1 MAQGSVPLYVLV
13 LNGRTVRHHCAGIAH
28 GSTGAVAI
36 DEAVRSWID
45 PPDPP
50 APPRAFPPN
59 DSFER
64 SDAQSPLVRPKTIF
78 RSQELQPSQS
88 RFRRSP
94 PFFKGRVVPFGRRIS
109 PRYVTY

>member
-13 LNGRTVRHHCAGIAH
+13 LNGRSQRHDAGIAH

-45 PPDPP
+45 RPDPP

-59 DSFER
+59 DSFEP
-64 SDAQSPLVRPKTIF
+64 SDAQSPLVVRPKTM
-78 RSQELQPSQS
+78 
-88 RFRRSP
+88 
-94 PFFKGRVVPFGRRIS
+94 
-109 PRYVTY
+109 